1 MAADLFLIG
10 ERDGCERGV
19 RWNDRLVGGNRGQG
33 GGETDG
39 GSKKSAAHG
48 KTGGAEGAPSEGTI
62 VRRWQETSI
71 ISSIISLTNPARRRL
86 VSRMKMSVSVTLV
99 AASLWVAGFSPALD
113 LPGSP
118 WLPGKGIASFQDGDG
133 AQQQNQ
139 EDFNRAFVGA
149 LNYLAT
155 IGDEEARAM
164 IKQAQ
169 ENNGQIQA
177 TMEQAQAIIN
187 RAAKAMQNGGKLDP
201 ADTTG
206 NADDKEEEEEKPA
219 ADEPLFPPSEDRV
232 KEAIRQL
239 AKTGDEEAK
248 QIIEEFKKTRKLDL
262 TDEKGWE
269 LIGRAVEKGLMK
281 AEDGDPKPKPK
292 ADSGKGDDAD
302 DKKEAEAKAAATK
315 KRAEEA
321 VTALAKKGDKEA
333 RAVMDRARRNRG
345 DMQLTDAE
353 AKDFIDRAV
362 EKELI
367 EPERVGPAEGQEAE
381 RMHPQQLNQ
390 LAQRLEQSGD
400 RVAKRIL
407 RDKRRDTEEGETPE
421 FTEDEEKEII
431 ERAKKAGLL

>member
-1 MAADLFLIG
+1 
-10 ERDGCERGV
+10 
-19 RWNDRLVGGNRGQG
+19 
-33 GGETDG
+33 
-39 GSKKSAAHG
+39 
-48 KTGGAEGAPSEGTI
+48 
-62 VRRWQETSI
+62 
-71 ISSIISLTNPARRRL
+71 
-86 VSRMKMSVSVTLV
+86 MKMSVPVTF
-99 AASLWVAGFSPALD
+99 AAAALWGAGFSTALD
-113 LPGSP
+113 LPGSA
-118 WLPGKGIASFQDGDG
+118 WLPGGGVASFQENGG
-133 AQQQNQ
+133 AQQNQ
-139 EDFNRAFVGA
+139 EDFSRAFVAA

-177 TMEQAQAIIN
+177 TMEQAQAIID
-187 RAAKAMQNGGKLDP
+187 RAARAMQNGGKLDP

-206 NADDKEEEEEKPA
+206 SSDTKEEETPA
-219 ADEPLFPPSEDRV
+219 AEEPLFPPSEDRV

-239 AKTGDEEAK
+239 SKTGDEEAK

-269 LIGRAVEKGLMK
+269 LIGRAVDKGLMK
-281 AEDGDPKPKPK
+281 AEDGDPKIKPRPAGA
-292 ADSGKGDDAD
+292 ADREAEE
-302 DKKEAEAKAAATK
+302 KKEAEAKAAATK

-321 VTALAKKGDKEA
+321 VTLLAKKGDKEA
-333 RAVMDRARRNRG
+333 RAVVDRARRNRG

-353 AKDFIDRAV
+353 AREFIDRAV

-367 EPERVGPAEGQEAE
+367 EPERVNPADGQQEE

-390 LAQRLEQSGD
+390 IAQRLEQSGD

-421 FTEDEEKEII
+421 FTKEEEKELT